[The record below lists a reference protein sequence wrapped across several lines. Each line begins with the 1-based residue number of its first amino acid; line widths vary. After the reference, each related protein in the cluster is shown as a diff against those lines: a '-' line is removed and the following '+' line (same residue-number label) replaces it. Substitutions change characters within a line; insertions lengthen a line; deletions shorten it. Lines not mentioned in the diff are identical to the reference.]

1 RETVERAGE
10 TLQKIKL
17 VLDQLVLLRG
27 KQCPRAW
34 FLPVSPRA
42 TGQLKQSS
50 AHQAP
55 IKPRASTELPRGD
68 DFSRSMEDG
77 VDSDKS

>member
-1 RETVERAGE
+1 M
-10 TLQKIKL
+10 
-17 VLDQLVLLRG
+17 LLRG
-27 KQCPRAW
+27 EQRSRAW
-34 FLPVSPRA
+34 FLPISPRA

-55 IKPRASTELPRGD
+55 INPRASIESRRGD
-68 DFSRSMEDG
+68 DFSWSMEDG